1 MGKEIVQDGTFEIP
15 GLADLAGIG
24 APGTSPTTDM
34 NRASEVHA
42 TSTTKPFLDSRA
54 CLSVDGYHG
63 L

>member
-1 MGKEIVQDGTFEIP
+1 MGKEIVQDGASKFW
-15 GLADLAGIG
+15 LADLAGIG

-42 TSTTKPFLDSRA
+42 TSTIKPFLDSRA